1 MKAEQTPQPMKA
13 KMDYLAQAAEGAAFI
28 TTLAVKAAGAGDGVV
43 IIEYKLNPL
52 PEEDG

>member
-28 TTLAVKAAGAGDGVV
+28 TTLAVKAAGAAMVLSS
-43 IIEYKLNPL
+43 LNIS
-52 PEEDG
+52 